1 MQNYDVHLYKSL
13 DEEKAS
19 QTFSI
24 CGGSFP
30 ELVRK
35 YSVYTLIEQIF
46 TFLCCLLLI
55 GIVSDPQEGILIES
69 FEYRTSSGFQFTVVS
84 DS

>member
-1 MQNYDVHLYKSL
+1 MDMQNYDVHLYKSL
-13 DEEKAS
+13 EQEIAS

-35 YSVYTLIEQIF
+35 YFKSIWVFMKLI
-46 TFLCCLLLI
+46 
-55 GIVSDPQEGILIES
+55 S
-69 FEYRTSSGFQFTVVS
+69 
-84 DS
+84 

>member
-1 MQNYDVHLYKSL
+1 MQNYDVHLYKDL
-13 DEEKAS
+13 EEERAS

-30 ELVRK
+30 ELFRK
-35 YSVYTLIEQIF
+35 F
-46 TFLCCLLLI
+46 TATKFLSLTNQFWRL

-69 FEYRTSSGFQFTVVS
+69 FEYRTSSGF
-84 DS
+84 

>member
-1 MQNYDVHLYKSL
+1 MLDMQNYDVHLFKSL
-13 DEEKAS
+13 EEEKAS

-35 YSVYTLIEQIF
+35 FEISIS
-46 TFLCCLLLI
+46 LLNFAHWWL

-69 FEYRTSSGFQFTVVS
+69 FEYRTSSGFQFTVMS

>member
-30 ELVRK
+30 ELVR
-35 YSVYTLIEQIF
+35 
-46 TFLCCLLLI
+46 
-55 GIVSDPQEGILIES
+55 IVSDPQEGILIES

>member
-1 MQNYDVHLYKSL
+1 MLDMQNYDVHLFKDL
-13 DEEKAS
+13 EEEKAS

-35 YSVYTLIEQIF
+35 
-46 TFLCCLLLI
+46 
-55 GIVSDPQEGILIES
+55 
-69 FEYRTSSGFQFTVVS
+69 FELVL
-84 DS
+84 